1 MNIYSTMD
9 EAEAASVVGTREQG
23 NGQPASVDQ
32 LHGPIDDHA
41 DLLAL
46 LDRPRPGNLRAL
58 LALQRAFSRKD
69 EQR

>member
-1 MNIYSTMD
+1 MNMHSTLD
-9 EAEAASVVGTREQG
+9 EADAASVSAAAEQG
-23 NGQPASVDQ
+23 HRQPAAVNPVD
-32 LHGPIDDHA
+32 DRAD

-46 LDRPRPGNLRAL
+46 LNRPRPGNLRAL

>member
-1 MNIYSTMD
+1 MNVHSTLD
-9 EAEAASVVGTREQG
+9 EDAASVAADLEQG
-23 NGQPASVDQ
+23 SRQPAAADR
-32 LHGPIDDHA
+32 HGPVDDHA

-58 LALQRAFSRKD
+58 LALQRAFSRKG

>member
-1 MNIYSTMD
+1 MNARSTLD
-9 EAEAASVVGTREQG
+9 EADTASVAACREEG
-23 NGQPASVDQ
+23 RRQPEAIDR
-32 LHGPIDDHA
+32 HGPVDDHA

-58 LALQRAFSRKD
+58 LALQRAFCRKD

>member
-1 MNIYSTMD
+1 MKVHLTLD
-9 EAEAASVVGTREQG
+9 EADTAPVAAGLEQG
-23 NGQPASVDQ
+23 SRQPAAIDRREPV
-32 LHGPIDDHA
+32 DDHA

>member
-1 MNIYSTMD
+1 MNVYSTLD
-9 EAEAASVVGTREQG
+9 EGDAAAVAAALEQG
-23 NGQPASVDQ
+23 HRQPATVDR
-32 LHGPIDDHA
+32 HGQVDDHA